1 MVAPSTAGRDMRK
14 EKRTANFRS
23 SPRAIPAAMVLPER
37 DRPGR
42 VAKPWATPMSR
53 ASSSVVFRAFLRPL
67 AMRSEVKSTTPVSS
81 RMQLTAT
88 G

>member
-1 MVAPSTAGRDMRK
+1 MRK

-23 SPRAIPAAMVLPER
+23 RPQAIPAAMVLPDR

-42 VAKPWATPMSR
+42 VATPWATPMSR
-53 ASSSVVFRAFLRPL
+53 ASFSVALRAFLWPW
-67 AMRSEVKSTTPVSS
+67 AIRSDRKRTAPVSS
-81 RMQLTAT
+81 RMQLTAA